1 MIKINLLAAER
12 KAVKQKSTFQVGQ
25 KITIGCSA
33 ILIVTGLVIGWR
45 YWSLGQAS
53 ASLDAE
59 IASAQQETT
68 RLHSII
74 TQVQAFEQQKAQ
86 LQQRVALIE
95 QLRADQKGP
104 VHMLDEIS
112 RALPPML
119 WLTDLKQ
126 GANVNEVLIDGRCM
140 SQAAVSDFV
149 ANLEGTGFFKK
160 SVDIVSST
168 TEPLKE
174 PPGELVR
181 FSLRATFQQPE
192 APKAAPAPAAV
203 PSSAASVKQVG

>member
-1 MIKINLLAAER
+1 MIKINLLASER
-12 KAVKQKSTFQVGQ
+12 KLVKQKSSTFQVGQ

-45 YWSLGQAS
+45 FWSLGKAS
-53 ASLDAE
+53 VTLDAE

-126 GANVNEVLIDGRCM
+126 GANVNEVLIDGRCT
-140 SQAAVSDFV
+140 SQAGVSDFV

-174 PPGELVR
+174 PPGEIVR
-181 FSLRATFQQPE
+181 FRLKATFQQPE
-192 APKAAPAPAAV
+192 AAKTAAAPAAAGG
-203 PSSAASVKQVG
+203 AAAKQRG